1 MQKYTVIGFYP
12 DTGQRCALYVEADDP
27 TDAEIRAATRTL
39 FGDDGEN
46 SEASVCVMDD
56 FDRPELA
63 VVGVVEGHIKTVD
76 KEEYIQEFSRPED
89 WYADNEK
96 EVMH

>member
-1 MQKYTVIGFYP
+1 MPKYTVIGFYP

-27 TDAEIRAATRTL
+27 NDAEIRAATRTL
-39 FGDDGEN
+39 FGDDGE
-46 SEASVCVMDD
+46 VVDD

-63 VVGVVEGHIKTVD
+63 VVGVVEGHIDMVD
-76 KEEYIQEFSRPED
+76 KEAYIQEFSRPED
-89 WYADNEK
+89 WYKDNQK